1 MSTLGKSIVIKGELR
16 AQEDLVVECDI
27 DGPVWCENFT
37 VVVGASAHVKGTVVA
52 RDVTVFGRSAGQLV
66 ATEVVEIRPD
76 ATVTGSVVAPRF
88 ILHDGASF
96 NGRSEPAQL
105 EAALRVAKFQQKK
118 RDSTGT

>member
-1 MSTLGKSIVIKGELR
+1 MSTIGKSLVIKGEVR

-37 VVVGASAHVKGTVVA
+37 VVVGASANVKGTVVA

-76 ATVTGSVVAPRF
+76 AAVTGSVVTPRF

-96 NGRSEPAQL
+96 NGRSEPGQL
-105 EAALRVAKFQQKK
+105 EAALRVARFQQKK
-118 RDSTGT
+118 RDGT